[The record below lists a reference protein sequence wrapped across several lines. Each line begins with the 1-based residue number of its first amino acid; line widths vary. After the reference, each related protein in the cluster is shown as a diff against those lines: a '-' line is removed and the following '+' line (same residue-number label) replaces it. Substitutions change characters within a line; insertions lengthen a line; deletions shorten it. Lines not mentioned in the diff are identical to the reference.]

1 MTWKSR
7 LSHELEHCFL
17 YLNYSNDIAASDIT
31 VLHSSKMSLS
41 VAAKRANQIW
51 ISLNG
56 STVSYKVG
64 GLCSVCITP
73 RSICLVL
80 NMRLGKNWLF
90 GVESQDYNQAMME
103 LKLEHMNEWLVS
115 VDEDVCTNSCSS
127 ACFWSTV
134 NRIWPMYMIPKVQ
147 MENIAVIRRQKP
159 KERFDRAGNSN
170 KQF

>member
-103 LKLEHMNEWLVS
+103 LKLGHMNEWLVS
-115 VDEDVCTNSCSS
+115 VDEDVWAQIHVHLQVSEVLSIEFDQC
-127 ACFWSTV
+127 
-134 NRIWPMYMIPKVQ
+134 IWFQRCKW
-147 MENIAVIRRQKP
+147 KT
-159 KERFDRAGNSN
+159 
-170 KQF
+170 